1 MNHIPFA
8 PSFAENLPDG
18 QEHVIWKSTS
28 SQLINLGYF
37 TKMGFCFL
45 ACLVIGARFAH
56 LFFLISFVFVAI
68 GVYRYLY
75 TRTKVYTL
83 TDQRLIQ
90 QAGLLSRV
98 TFEIELYR
106 IKDIHLAEPFLF
118 RLFKIGN
125 IRIISS
131 QKTVHFDLLPGLKEP
146 LRCWNEIRNYVEKR
160 RTEKGVRESDV
171 SY

>member
-1 MNHIPFA
+1 MNHIPYA

-18 QEHVIWKSTS
+18 QEHVIWKEKS

-37 TKMGFCFL
+37 TKMAVGFL
-45 ACLVIGARFAH
+45 ACLVIGMRFAH
-56 LFFLISFVFVAI
+56 LFALFSLAFVVIAL
-68 GVYRYLY
+68 YRYLY

-90 QAGLLSRV
+90 QAGLFSRV

-131 QKTVHFDLLPGLKEP
+131 QKTVHFDLLPGIKEP
-146 LRCWNEIRNYVEKR
+146 LGRWNEIRNYVEKR

>member
-1 MNHIPFA
+1 MDHIPYV
-8 PSFAENLPDG
+8 PSFTENLPDG
-18 QEHVIWKSTS
+18 QEHVIWREKSA
-28 SQLINLGYF
+28 QFINLGYF
-37 TKMGFCFL
+37 TKMAVGFL
-45 ACLVIGARFAH
+45 ACLFIGALFAH
-56 LFFLISFVFVAI
+56 LFILFSLIFVVLGA
-68 GVYRYLY
+68 YRYLY
-75 TRTKVYTL
+75 TRTKLYTL

-90 QAGLLSRV
+90 QAGLFNRV

-131 QKTVHFDLLPGLKEP
+131 QKTVHFDLLPGIKQP
-146 LRCWNEIRNYVEKR
+146 MQRWNEIRNYVEKR